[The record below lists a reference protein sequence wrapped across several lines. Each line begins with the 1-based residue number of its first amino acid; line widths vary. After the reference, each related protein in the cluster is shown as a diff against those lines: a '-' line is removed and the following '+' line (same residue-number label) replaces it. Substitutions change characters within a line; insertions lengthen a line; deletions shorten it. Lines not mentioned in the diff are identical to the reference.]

1 MIKRNVTIPGLPRSC
16 DHRSSN
22 KRFPEKS
29 AENGIDPDPDP
40 DPDPEMGTVPRDV
53 NRLNSPRCL
62 RFKGTDRMPLSA
74 INLAG

>member
-29 AENGIDPDPDP
+29 AENGIDPDP
-40 DPDPEMGTVPRDV
+40 EMGTVPRDV

-62 RFKGTDRMPLSA
+62 RFKGTDPNGTYLME
-74 INLAG
+74 